1 MASRPEPTRIAQDV
15 NLSVDLTATFRLTA
29 RRKCASTI
37 DMSVNVLTAS
47 NWPTMTPT
55 DVSLPPEIVE
65 LQTLF
70 TEYYCSKHA
79 NRKLIWEPFL
89 GHCLVHGNFEK
100 GSKDLTMSIYQ
111 VRALTVAFSHDRGR
125 EKGCMRDHQVG
136 SVAVTFSIEG
146 AQENAGS
153 KPCFAHVDIVDCRD
167 SSFWRS
173 TQPTRTPALISSGCS
188 GSSPPISGGCCSL
201 WPAARSGCSQRRQ
214 RVARSPPLTCEWD
227 PCDGYEDGGFGD

>member
-1 MASRPEPTRIAQDV
+1 MRFWKACEEICGTFVFCLNRWLASRPEPTRIAQDV

-111 VRALTVAFSHDRGR
+111 VRALTFTFSHDRGR

-136 SVAVTFSIEG
+136 SVAVNLSMREHRKMQDQHRASLTLTSSIVG
-146 AQENAGS
+146 
-153 KPCFAHVDIVDCRD
+153 
-167 SSFWRS
+167 
-173 TQPTRTPALISSGCS
+173 TRPSGVQLS
-188 GSSPPISGGCCSL
+188 RFVHL
-201 WPAARSGCSQRRQ
+201 H
-214 RVARSPPLTCEWD
+214 
-227 PCDGYEDGGFGD
+227 